1 MKPRKYNVTNFQDGH
16 HVLMLRWIF
25 MVFLSISS
33 LAVFSQSANRLTK
46 EGNQLY
52 NEKKYN
58 DAEVKYQKSIAV
70 EKDNKAA
77 QYNLGNAFYQ
87 EKNFESA
94 TKQYEQVLQRKDL
107 SQEQKAN
114 AFHNMGNSLLQ
125 EKKYE
130 ESIKAFKE
138 SLKLDPKDNDTRY
151 NLAYAQSMLQKQ
163 QQQQQQQQNKQ
174 DQKKNQN
181 QQQQQQQQQGKDK
194 KEQQQQQDEN
204 SASTDK
210 SKNDKEK
217 GKLEKQGISK
227 EDAEKMLQSLN
238 NDEKNLQKKLNK
250 KEGSRQSIEKNW

>member
-58 DAEVKYQKSIAV
+58 DAEVKYRKSIAA

-181 QQQQQQQQQGKDK
+181 QQQQQQQGKDK

>member
-58 DAEVKYQKSIAV
+58 DAEVKYRKSIAV

-181 QQQQQQQQQGKDK
+181 QQQQQQQGKDK